1 MKIQTSQEWL
11 NKFEKFIY
19 EKDIEKILDLFSD
32 TSTWRDLISFT
43 WNIITFE
50 SKSDIKLMLNSV
62 LFEINPE
69 NFQTIDM
76 KTKLKS
82 HEAWFS
88 FDTKYAK
95 CKGHIRLKDGKA
107 ITFLSVIDEL
117 KGYEEKKG
125 YNRELG
131 TEFGAFKYRKNWLEK
146 KLSDIDDLNEKKN
159 PYCLIVGGGQAGLAL
174 AARLKQLDVPTI
186 VIDKNKTPGDT
197 WRNRYHSLCLHDPV
211 WYDHMPYMQF
221 PDHWPIFSPKD
232 KIGDW
237 LEMYAKIME
246 INYWGLSEC
255 INASFDELNDEW
267 TVVVNKNGEEVEIK
281 TKHLVFATGMSGMP
295 NIPSI
300 KNSDQY
306 KGDYVHSSNFISGSS
321 YKDKN
326 CVVVGSNNSA
336 HDIAAELW
344 EQGAMNVTM
353 IQRSSTT
360 VARSSTLLD
369 LQTRGNFSEQAVQS
383 GITVDIA
390 DLIVASNPYKT
401 IHKDG
406 QKSVQL
412 LKNIDKEFYQKLS
425 DSGFLFDFGEDESG
439 LSVKYLRRGSGYYID
454 VGGSELIINGEIKLE
469 SPAEIKL
476 FKEKSIVLDN
486 GKEID
491 CDLVVFAT
499 GYGSMNQWAAKLI
512 SQEVADKVGKCWGL
526 GSGTRKDPGPWEG
539 ELRNMWKPTNQNS
552 LWFHGGN
559 LAQARHYS
567 KYLSLQIKARFE
579 KLPLKVYGIPKVNHL
594 N

>member
-11 NKFEKFIY
+11 NKFEKLIY

-69 NFQTIDM
+69 NFQIIDM

-82 HEAWFS
+82 DEAWFS

-146 KLSDIDDLNEKKN
+146 KLSDIDDLNENKN

-267 TVVVNKNGEEVEIK
+267 TVVVDKNGEEVEIK

-300 KNSDQY
+300 KNSNQY
-306 KGDYVHSSNFISGSS
+306 KGDYVHSSNFISGSG

-326 CVVVGSNNSA
+326 CVVIGSNNSA
-336 HDIAAELW
+336 HDIAAEL
-344 EQGAMNVTM
+344 
-353 IQRSSTT
+353 
-360 VARSSTLLD
+360 
-369 LQTRGNFSEQAVQS
+369 
-383 GITVDIA
+383 
-390 DLIVASNPYKT
+390 
-401 IHKDG
+401 
-406 QKSVQL
+406 
-412 LKNIDKEFYQKLS
+412 
-425 DSGFLFDFGEDESG
+425 
-439 LSVKYLRRGSGYYID
+439 
-454 VGGSELIINGEIKLE
+454 
-469 SPAEIKL
+469 
-476 FKEKSIVLDN
+476 
-486 GKEID
+486 
-491 CDLVVFAT
+491 
-499 GYGSMNQWAAKLI
+499 
-512 SQEVADKVGKCWGL
+512 
-526 GSGTRKDPGPWEG
+526 
-539 ELRNMWKPTNQNS
+539 
-552 LWFHGGN
+552 
-559 LAQARHYS
+559 
-567 KYLSLQIKARFE
+567 
-579 KLPLKVYGIPKVNHL
+579 
-594 N
+594 

>member
-1 MKIQTSQEWL
+1 MKIQSAQEWL
-11 NKFEKFIY
+11 NKFEKLIY

-69 NFQTIDM
+69 NFQIIDM

-82 HEAWFS
+82 DEAWFS

-146 KLSDIDDLNEKKN
+146 KLSDIDDLNENKN

-267 TVVVNKNGEEVEIK
+267 KVVVDKNGEEVEIK

-306 KGDYVHSSNFISGSS
+306 KGDYVHSSNFISGSG

-369 LQTRGNFSEQAVQS
+369 LQTRGNFSEKAVQS

-401 IHKDG
+401 GYLDG
-406 QKSVQL
+406 QKSVEL
-412 LKNIDKEFYQKLS
+412 LKNIDKEFYQKLE

-439 LSVKYLRRGSGYYID
+439 LSIKYLRRGSGYYID
-454 VGGSELIINGEIKLE
+454 VGGSELIISGEINLE
-469 SPAEIKL
+469 SPAEIER
-476 FKEKSIVLDN
+476 FKEKSIVLNN

-512 SQEVADKVGKCWGL
+512 SQKVADKVGKCWGL

>member
-11 NKFEKFIY
+11 NKFEKLIY

-69 NFQTIDM
+69 NFQIIDM

-82 HEAWFS
+82 DEAWFS

-146 KLSDIDDLNEKKN
+146 KLSDIDDLNENKN

-267 TVVVNKNGEEVEIK
+267 TVVVDKNGEEVEIK

-300 KNSDQY
+300 KNSNQY
-306 KGDYVHSSNFISGSS
+306 KGDYVHSSNFISGSG

-401 IHKDG
+401 VYKDG

-476 FKEKSIVLDN
+476 FKEKSIILDN

>member
-11 NKFEKFIY
+11 NKFEKLIY

-50 SKSDIKLMLNSV
+50 SKLDIKLMLNSV

-69 NFQTIDM
+69 NFQIIDM

-82 HEAWFS
+82 DEAWFS

-146 KLSDIDDLNEKKN
+146 KLSDIDDLNENKN

-246 INYWGLSEC
+246 INYWGLSKC

-267 TVVVNKNGEEVEIK
+267 TVVVDKNGEEVEIK

-306 KGDYVHSSNFISGSS
+306 KGDYVHSSNFISGSG

-401 IHKDG
+401 VYKDG

-476 FKEKSIVLDN
+476 FKEKSIILDN

>member
-11 NKFEKFIY
+11 NKFEKLIY

-69 NFQTIDM
+69 NFQIIDM

-82 HEAWFS
+82 DEAWFS

-146 KLSDIDDLNEKKN
+146 KLSDIDDLNENKN

-211 WYDHMPYMQF
+211 WYDHMPYMRF

-267 TVVVNKNGEEVEIK
+267 TVVVDKNGEEVEIK

-306 KGDYVHSSNFISGSS
+306 KGDYVHSSNFISGSG

-401 IHKDG
+401 VYKDG

-476 FKEKSIVLDN
+476 FKEKSIILDN

>member
-1 MKIQTSQEWL
+1 MKIQSAQEWL
-11 NKFEKFIY
+11 NKFEKLIY

-69 NFQTIDM
+69 NFQIIDM
-76 KTKLKS
+76 KTKPKS
-82 HEAWFS
+82 QEAWFS
-88 FDTKYAK
+88 YDTKYAR

-107 ITFLSVIDEL
+107 ITFFSVMDEL

-131 TEFGAFKYRKNWLEK
+131 TEFGAFKNRKNWLEK
-146 KLSDIDDLNEKKN
+146 KLSDIDDLNENKN
-159 PYCLIVGGGQAGLAL
+159 PYCLIIGGGQAGLAL

-267 TVVVNKNGEEVEIK
+267 KVVVDKNGEEVEIK

-306 KGDYVHSSNFISGSS
+306 KGDYVHSSNFISGSG

-369 LQTRGNFSEQAVQS
+369 LQTRGNFSEKAVQS

-401 IHKDG
+401 GHLDG
-406 QKSVQL
+406 QKSVEL
-412 LKNIDKEFYQKLS
+412 LKNIDKEFYQKLE

-439 LSVKYLRRGSGYYID
+439 LSIKYLRRGSGYYID
-454 VGGSELIINGEIKLE
+454 VGGSELIISGEINLE
-469 SPAEIKL
+469 SPAEIER
-476 FKEKSIVLDN
+476 FKEKSIVLNN

-512 SQEVADKVGKCWGL
+512 SQKVADKVGKCWGL

>member
-1 MKIQTSQEWL
+1 MKIQSAQEWL
-11 NKFEKFIY
+11 NKFEKLIY

-69 NFQTIDM
+69 NFQIIDM

-82 HEAWFS
+82 QEAWFS
-88 FDTKYAK
+88 FDTKYAR
-95 CKGHIRLKDGKA
+95 CKGHIRLKEGKA
-107 ITFLSVIDEL
+107 ITFFSVMDEL

-146 KLSDIDDLNEKKN
+146 KLSDIDDLNDNKN
-159 PYCLIVGGGQAGLAL
+159 PYCLIIGGGQAGLAL

-267 TVVVNKNGEEVEIK
+267 KVVVDKNGEEVEIK

-306 KGDYVHSSNFISGSS
+306 KGDYVHSSNFISGSG

-369 LQTRGNFSEQAVQS
+369 LQTRGNFSEKAVQS

-401 IHKDG
+401 GYLDG
-406 QKSVQL
+406 QKSVEL
-412 LKNIDKEFYQKLS
+412 LKNIDKEFYQKLE

-439 LSVKYLRRGSGYYID
+439 LSIKYLRRGSGYYID
-454 VGGSELIINGEIKLE
+454 VGGSELIISGEINLE
-469 SPAEIKL
+469 SPAEIER
-476 FKEKSIVLDN
+476 FKEKSIVLNN

-512 SQEVADKVGKCWGL
+512 SQKVADKVGKCWGL

>member
-1 MKIQTSQEWL
+1 MKIQSAQEWL
-11 NKFEKFIY
+11 NKFEKLIY

-69 NFQTIDM
+69 NFQIIDM

-82 HEAWFS
+82 QEAWFS
-88 FDTKYAK
+88 FDTKYAR
-95 CKGHIRLKDGKA
+95 CKGHIRLKEGKA
-107 ITFLSVIDEL
+107 ITFFSVMDEL

-146 KLSDIDDLNEKKN
+146 KLSDIDDLNDNKN
-159 PYCLIVGGGQAGLAL
+159 PYCLIIGGGQAGLAL

-267 TVVVNKNGEEVEIK
+267 KVVVDKNGEEVEIK

-306 KGDYVHSSNFISGSS
+306 KGDYVHSSNFISGSG

-369 LQTRGNFSEQAVQS
+369 LQTRGNFSEKAVQS

-401 IHKDG
+401 GYLDG
-406 QKSVQL
+406 QKSVEL
-412 LKNIDKEFYQKLS
+412 LKNIDKEFYQKLE

-439 LSVKYLRRGSGYYID
+439 LSIKYLRRGSGYYID
-454 VGGSELIINGEIKLE
+454 VGGSELIISGEINLE
-469 SPAEIKL
+469 SPAEIEL
-476 FKEKSIVLDN
+476 FKEKSIVLNN

-512 SQEVADKVGKCWGL
+512 SQKVADKVGKCWGL

>member
-1 MKIQTSQEWL
+1 MKIQSAQEWL
-11 NKFEKFIY
+11 NKFEKLIY

-69 NFQTIDM
+69 NFQIIDM

-82 HEAWFS
+82 DEAWFS

-146 KLSDIDDLNEKKN
+146 KLSDIDDLNENKN

-267 TVVVNKNGEEVEIK
+267 KVVVDKNGEEVEIK

-306 KGDYVHSSNFISGSS
+306 KGDYVHSSNFISGSG

-369 LQTRGNFSEQAVQS
+369 LQTRGNFSEKAVQS

-401 IHKDG
+401 GYLDG
-406 QKSVQL
+406 QKSVEL
-412 LKNIDKEFYQKLS
+412 LKNIDKEFYQKLE

-439 LSVKYLRRGSGYYID
+439 LSIKYLRRGSGYYID
-454 VGGSELIINGEIKLE
+454 VGGSELIISGEINLE
-469 SPAEIKL
+469 SPAEIEL
-476 FKEKSIVLDN
+476 FKEKSIVLNN

-512 SQEVADKVGKCWGL
+512 SQKVADKVGKCWGL

>member
-11 NKFEKFIY
+11 NKFEKLIY

-50 SKSDIKLMLNSV
+50 SKLDIKLMLNSV

-69 NFQTIDM
+69 NFQIIDM

-82 HEAWFS
+82 DEAWFS

-146 KLSDIDDLNEKKN
+146 KLSDIDDLNENKN

-267 TVVVNKNGEEVEIK
+267 TVVVDKNGEEVEIK

-300 KNSDQY
+300 KNSNQY
-306 KGDYVHSSNFISGSS
+306 KGDYVHSSNFISGSG

-401 IHKDG
+401 VYKDG

-476 FKEKSIVLDN
+476 FKEKSIILDN

-491 CDLVVFAT
+491 CDLIVFAT

>member
-1 MKIQTSQEWL
+1 MKIQSAQEWL
-11 NKFEKFIY
+11 NKFEKLIY

-69 NFQTIDM
+69 NFQIIDM

-82 HEAWFS
+82 QEAWFS
-88 FDTKYAK
+88 FDTKYAR
-95 CKGHIRLKDGKA
+95 CKGHIRLKEGKA
-107 ITFLSVIDEL
+107 ITFFSVMDEL

-146 KLSDIDDLNEKKN
+146 KLSDIDDLNENKN

-267 TVVVNKNGEEVEIK
+267 TVVVDKNGEEVEIK

-306 KGDYVHSSNFISGSS
+306 KGDYVHSSNFISGSV

-369 LQTRGNFSEQAVQS
+369 LQTRGNFSEKAVQS

-401 IHKDG
+401 GYLDG
-406 QKSVQL
+406 QKSVEL
-412 LKNIDKEFYQKLS
+412 LKNIDKEFYQKLE

-439 LSVKYLRRGSGYYID
+439 LSIKYLRRGSGYYID
-454 VGGSELIINGEIKLE
+454 VGGSELIISGEINLE
-469 SPAEIKL
+469 SPAEIER
-476 FKEKSIVLDN
+476 FKEKSIVLNN

-512 SQEVADKVGKCWGL
+512 SQKVADKVGKCWGL

>member
-1 MKIQTSQEWL
+1 
-11 NKFEKFIY
+11 
-19 EKDIEKILDLFSD
+19 
-32 TSTWRDLISFT
+32 
-43 WNIITFE
+43 
-50 SKSDIKLMLNSV
+50 MLNSV

-69 NFQTIDM
+69 NFQIIDM

-82 HEAWFS
+82 DEAWFS

-146 KLSDIDDLNEKKN
+146 KLSDIDDLNENKN

-267 TVVVNKNGEEVEIK
+267 TVVVDKNGEEVEIK

-306 KGDYVHSSNFISGSS
+306 KGDYVHSSNFISGSG

-401 IHKDG
+401 VYKDG

-476 FKEKSIVLDN
+476 FKEKSIILDN

>member
-1 MKIQTSQEWL
+1 MKIQTTQDWL
-11 NKFEKFIY
+11 NKFEKLIY
-19 EKDIEKILDLFSD
+19 EKNIEKILDLFSD
-32 TSTWRDLISFT
+32 TTSWRDLISFT

-50 SKSDIKLMLNSV
+50 SKKEIKLMLSNALV
-62 LFEINPE
+62 EINPE
-69 NFQTIDM
+69 NFQIIDM
-76 KTKLKS
+76 KTKIKPG
-82 HEAWFS
+82 ETWFS
-88 FDTKYAK
+88 FETKYAS

-146 KLSDIDDLNEKKN
+146 QLSDFNDLNESKN

-174 AARLKQLDVPTI
+174 AARLKQLNVPTI

-255 INASFDELNDEW
+255 INASFDELNEEW
-267 TVVVNKNGEEVEIK
+267 TVIVDKNGEDVEIK

-295 NIPSI
+295 NIPNI
-300 KNSDQY
+300 ENLDQY

-326 CVVVGSNNSA
+326 CIVVGSNNSA

-412 LKNIDKEFYQKLS
+412 LKNIDKEFYKKLS
-425 DSGFLFDFGEDESG
+425 GSGFLFDFGEDESG

-469 SPAEIKL
+469 SPAEIK
-476 FKEKSIVLDN
+476 FFNEKSIVLDN

-512 SQEVADKVGKCWGL
+512 SQEVSDKVGKCWGL

-579 KLPLKVYGIPKVNHL
+579 KIPLKVYGIPKVNHL

>member
-1 MKIQTSQEWL
+1 MKIQTTQDWL
-11 NKFEKFIY
+11 NKFEKLIY
-19 EKDIEKILDLFSD
+19 EKNIEKILDLFSD
-32 TSTWRDLISFT
+32 TTSWRDLISFT

-50 SKSDIKLMLNSV
+50 SKKEIKLMLSNALV
-62 LFEINPE
+62 EINPE
-69 NFQTIDM
+69 NFQIIDM
-76 KTKLKS
+76 KTKIKPG
-82 HEAWFS
+82 ETWFS
-88 FDTKYAK
+88 FETKYAS

-146 KLSDIDDLNEKKN
+146 QLSDFNDLNESKN

-174 AARLKQLDVPTI
+174 AARLKQLNVPTI

-255 INASFDELNDEW
+255 INASFDELNEEW
-267 TVVVNKNGEEVEIK
+267 TVIVDKNGEDVEIK

-295 NIPSI
+295 NIPNI
-300 KNSDQY
+300 ENLDQY

-326 CVVVGSNNSA
+326 CIVVGSNNSA

-412 LKNIDKEFYQKLS
+412 LKNIDKEFYKKLS

-469 SPAEIKL
+469 SPAEIK
-476 FKEKSIVLDN
+476 FFNEKSIVLDN

-512 SQEVADKVGKCWGL
+512 SQEVSDKVGKCWGL

-579 KLPLKVYGIPKVNHL
+579 KIPLKVYGIPKVNHL

>member
-1 MKIQTSQEWL
+1 MKIQSAQEWL
-11 NKFEKFIY
+11 NKFEKLIY

-69 NFQTIDM
+69 NFQIIDM
-76 KTKLKS
+76 KTKPKS
-82 HEAWFS
+82 QEAWFS
-88 FDTKYAK
+88 YDTKYAR
-95 CKGHIRLKDGKA
+95 CKGHIRLKEGKA
-107 ITFLSVIDEL
+107 ITFFSVMDEL

-146 KLSDIDDLNEKKN
+146 KLSDIDDLNENKN
-159 PYCLIVGGGQAGLAL
+159 PYCLIIGGGQAGLAL

-267 TVVVNKNGEEVEIK
+267 KVVVDKNGEEVEIK

-306 KGDYVHSSNFISGSS
+306 KGDYVHSSNFISGSG

-369 LQTRGNFSEQAVQS
+369 LQTRGNFSEKAVQS

-401 IHKDG
+401 GHLDG
-406 QKSVQL
+406 QKSVEL
-412 LKNIDKEFYQKLS
+412 LKNIDKEFYQKLE

-439 LSVKYLRRGSGYYID
+439 LSIKYLRRGSGYYID
-454 VGGSELIINGEIKLE
+454 VGGSELIISGEINLE
-469 SPAEIKL
+469 SPAEIER
-476 FKEKSIVLDN
+476 FKEKSIVLNN

-512 SQEVADKVGKCWGL
+512 SQKVADKVGKCWGL

>member
-1 MKIQTSQEWL
+1 MKIQSAQEWL
-11 NKFEKFIY
+11 NKFEKLIY

-69 NFQTIDM
+69 NFQIIDM
-76 KTKLKS
+76 KTKPKS
-82 HEAWFS
+82 QEAWFS
-88 FDTKYAK
+88 YDTKYAR

-107 ITFLSVIDEL
+107 ITFFSVMDEL

-146 KLSDIDDLNEKKN
+146 KLSDIDDLNENKN
-159 PYCLIVGGGQAGLAL
+159 PYCLIIGGGQAGLAL

-267 TVVVNKNGEEVEIK
+267 KVVVDKNGEEVEIK

-300 KNSDQY
+300 KNSDQF
-306 KGDYVHSSNFISGSS
+306 KGDYVHSSNFISGSV

-369 LQTRGNFSEQAVQS
+369 LQTRGNFSEKAVQS

-401 IHKDG
+401 GHLDG
-406 QKSVQL
+406 QKSVEL
-412 LKNIDKEFYQKLS
+412 LKNIDKEFYQKLE

-439 LSVKYLRRGSGYYID
+439 LSIKYLRRGSGYYID
-454 VGGSELIINGEIKLE
+454 VGGSELIISGEINLE
-469 SPAEIKL
+469 SPAEIER
-476 FKEKSIVLDN
+476 FKEKSIVLNN

-512 SQEVADKVGKCWGL
+512 SQKVADKVGKCWGL

>member
-11 NKFEKFIY
+11 NKFEKLIY

-69 NFQTIDM
+69 NFQIIDM

-82 HEAWFS
+82 DEAWFS

-146 KLSDIDDLNEKKN
+146 KLSDIDDLNENKN

-267 TVVVNKNGEEVEIK
+267 TVVVDKNGEEVEIK

-300 KNSDQY
+300 KNSNQY
-306 KGDYVHSSNFISGSS
+306 KGDYVHSSNFISGSG

-401 IHKDG
+401 VYKDG

-476 FKEKSIVLDN
+476 FKEKSIILDN

-512 SQEVADKVGKCWGL
+512 SQKVADKVGKCWGL

>member
-11 NKFEKFIY
+11 NKFEKLIY

-69 NFQTIDM
+69 NFQIIDM

-146 KLSDIDDLNEKKN
+146 KMSDIDDLNENKN

-255 INASFDELNDEW
+255 IKASFDELNDEW
-267 TVVVNKNGEEVEIK
+267 TVVIDKNGEEVEIK

-306 KGDYVHSSNFISGSS
+306 KGDYVHSSNFISGSG

-401 IHKDG
+401 VYKDG

-469 SPAEIKL
+469 SPAEINL

-579 KLPLKVYGIPKVNHL
+579 KLPLKVYGIPKVNHI

>member
-1 MKIQTSQEWL
+1 MKIQSAQEWL
-11 NKFEKFIY
+11 NKFEKLIY

-69 NFQTIDM
+69 NFQIIDM

-82 HEAWFS
+82 QEAWFS
-88 FDTKYAK
+88 FDTKYAR
-95 CKGHIRLKDGKA
+95 CKGHIRLKEGKA
-107 ITFLSVIDEL
+107 ITFFSVMDEL

-146 KLSDIDDLNEKKN
+146 KLSDIDDLNDNKN
-159 PYCLIVGGGQAGLAL
+159 PYCLIIGGGQAGLAL

-267 TVVVNKNGEEVEIK
+267 TVVVDKNGEEVEIK

-306 KGDYVHSSNFISGSS
+306 KGDYVHSSNFISGSG

-369 LQTRGNFSEQAVQS
+369 LQTRGNFSEKAVQS

-401 IHKDG
+401 GYLDG
-406 QKSVQL
+406 QKSVEL
-412 LKNIDKEFYQKLS
+412 LKNIDKEFYQKLE

-439 LSVKYLRRGSGYYID
+439 LSIKYLRRGSGYYID
-454 VGGSELIINGEIKLE
+454 VGGSELIISGEINLE
-469 SPAEIKL
+469 SPAEIER
-476 FKEKSIVLDN
+476 FKEKSIVLNN

-512 SQEVADKVGKCWGL
+512 SQKVADKVGKCWGL

>member
-11 NKFEKFIY
+11 NKFEKLIY

-69 NFQTIDM
+69 NFQIIDM

-82 HEAWFS
+82 DEAWFS

-146 KLSDIDDLNEKKN
+146 KLSDIDDLNENKN

-267 TVVVNKNGEEVEIK
+267 TVVVDKNGEEVEIK

-306 KGDYVHSSNFISGSS
+306 KGDYVHSSNFISGSG

-401 IHKDG
+401 VYKDG

-476 FKEKSIVLDN
+476 FKEKSIILDN

-512 SQEVADKVGKCWGL
+512 SQKVADKVGKCWGL

>member
-1 MKIQTSQEWL
+1 MKIQTTQDWL
-11 NKFEKFIY
+11 NKFEKLIY
-19 EKDIEKILDLFSD
+19 EKNIEKILDLFSD
-32 TSTWRDLISFT
+32 TTSWRDLISFT

-50 SKSDIKLMLNSV
+50 SKKEIKLMLSNALV
-62 LFEINPE
+62 EINPE
-69 NFQTIDM
+69 NFQIIDM
-76 KTKLKS
+76 KTKIKPG
-82 HEAWFS
+82 ETWFS
-88 FDTKYAK
+88 FETKYAS

-146 KLSDIDDLNEKKN
+146 QLSDFNDLNESKN

-174 AARLKQLDVPTI
+174 AARLKQLNVPTI

-255 INASFDELNDEW
+255 INASFDELNEEW
-267 TVVVNKNGEEVEIK
+267 TVIVDKNGEDVEIK

-295 NIPSI
+295 NIPNI
-300 KNSDQY
+300 ENLDQY

-326 CVVVGSNNSA
+326 CIVVGSNNSA

-412 LKNIDKEFYQKLS
+412 LKNIDKEFYKKLS

-469 SPAEIKL
+469 SPAEIK
-476 FKEKSIVLDN
+476 FFNEKSIVLDN

-499 GYGSMNQWAAKLI
+499 GYGSMNQWASKLI
-512 SQEVADKVGKCWGL
+512 SQEVSDKVGKCWGL

-579 KLPLKVYGIPKVNHL
+579 KIPLKVYGIPKVNHL

>member
-11 NKFEKFIY
+11 NKFEKLIY
-19 EKDIEKILDLFSD
+19 EEDIEKILDLFSD

-69 NFQTIDM
+69 NFQIIDM

-82 HEAWFS
+82 DEAWFS

-146 KLSDIDDLNEKKN
+146 KLSDIDDLNENKN

-267 TVVVNKNGEEVEIK
+267 TVVVDKNGEEVEIK

-306 KGDYVHSSNFISGSS
+306 KGDYVHSSNFISGSG

-401 IHKDG
+401 VYKDG

-476 FKEKSIVLDN
+476 FKEKSIILDN

>member
-11 NKFEKFIY
+11 NKFEKLIY

-69 NFQTIDM
+69 NFQIIDM

-82 HEAWFS
+82 DEAWFS

-146 KLSDIDDLNEKKN
+146 KLSDIDDLNENKN

-237 LEMYAKIME
+237 LEMYTKIME

-267 TVVVNKNGEEVEIK
+267 TVVVDKNGEEVEIK

-306 KGDYVHSSNFISGSS
+306 KGDYVHSSNFISGSG

-401 IHKDG
+401 VYKDG

-476 FKEKSIVLDN
+476 FKEKSIILDN

>member
-11 NKFEKFIY
+11 NKFEKLIY

-50 SKSDIKLMLNSV
+50 SKLDIKLMLNSV

-69 NFQTIDM
+69 NFQIIDM

-82 HEAWFS
+82 DEAWFS

-146 KLSDIDDLNEKKN
+146 KLSDIDDLNENKN

-267 TVVVNKNGEEVEIK
+267 TVVVDKNGEEVEIK

-300 KNSDQY
+300 KNSNQY
-306 KGDYVHSSNFISGSS
+306 KGDYVHSSNFISGSG

-401 IHKDG
+401 VYKDG

-476 FKEKSIVLDN
+476 FKEKSIILDN

-512 SQEVADKVGKCWGL
+512 SQKVADKVGKCWGL

>member
-11 NKFEKFIY
+11 NKFEKLIY
-19 EKDIEKILDLFSD
+19 EEDIEKILDLFSD

-69 NFQTIDM
+69 NFQIIDM

-82 HEAWFS
+82 DEAWFS

-146 KLSDIDDLNEKKN
+146 KLSDIDDLNENKN

-267 TVVVNKNGEEVEIK
+267 TVVVDKNGEEVEIK

-300 KNSDQY
+300 KNSNQY
-306 KGDYVHSSNFISGSS
+306 KGDYVHSSNFISGSG

-401 IHKDG
+401 VYKDG

-476 FKEKSIVLDN
+476 FKEKSIILDN

-491 CDLVVFAT
+491 CDLIVFAT

>member
-11 NKFEKFIY
+11 NKFEKLIY

-69 NFQTIDM
+69 NFQIIDM

-82 HEAWFS
+82 DEAWFS

-146 KLSDIDDLNEKKN
+146 KLSDIDDLNENKN

-267 TVVVNKNGEEVEIK
+267 TVVVDKNGEEVEIK

-306 KGDYVHSSNFISGSS
+306 KGDYVHSSNFISGSG

-401 IHKDG
+401 VYKDG

-476 FKEKSIVLDN
+476 FKEKSIILDN

-491 CDLVVFAT
+491 CDLIVFAT

>member
-11 NKFEKFIY
+11 NKFEKLIY
-19 EKDIEKILDLFSD
+19 EEDIEKILDLFSD

-69 NFQTIDM
+69 NFQIIDM

-82 HEAWFS
+82 DEAWFS

-146 KLSDIDDLNEKKN
+146 KLSDIDDLNENKN

-267 TVVVNKNGEEVEIK
+267 TVVVDKNGEEVEIK

-300 KNSDQY
+300 KNSNQY
-306 KGDYVHSSNFISGSS
+306 KGDYVHSSNFISGSG

-401 IHKDG
+401 VYKDG

-476 FKEKSIVLDN
+476 FKEKSIILDN

>member
-1 MKIQTSQEWL
+1 MKIQSAQEWL
-11 NKFEKFIY
+11 NKFEKLIY

-69 NFQTIDM
+69 NFQIIDM
-76 KTKLKS
+76 KTKPKS
-82 HEAWFS
+82 QEAWFS
-88 FDTKYAK
+88 YDTKYAR

-107 ITFLSVIDEL
+107 ITFFSVMDEL

-131 TEFGAFKYRKNWLEK
+131 TEFGAFKNRKNWLEK
-146 KLSDIDDLNEKKN
+146 KLSDIDDLNENKN
-159 PYCLIVGGGQAGLAL
+159 PYCLIIGGGQAGLAL

-267 TVVVNKNGEEVEIK
+267 KVVVDKNGEEVEIK

-300 KNSDQY
+300 KNSDQF
-306 KGDYVHSSNFISGSS
+306 KGDYVHSSNFISGSV

-369 LQTRGNFSEQAVQS
+369 LQTRGNFSEKAVQS

-401 IHKDG
+401 GHLDG
-406 QKSVQL
+406 QKSVEL
-412 LKNIDKEFYQKLS
+412 LKNIDKEFYQKLE

-439 LSVKYLRRGSGYYID
+439 LSIKYLRRGSGYYID
-454 VGGSELIINGEIKLE
+454 VGGSELIISGEINLE
-469 SPAEIKL
+469 SPAEIER
-476 FKEKSIVLDN
+476 FKEKSIVLNN

-512 SQEVADKVGKCWGL
+512 SQKVADKVGKCWGL

>member
-11 NKFEKFIY
+11 NKFEKLIY

-69 NFQTIDM
+69 NFQIIDM

-82 HEAWFS
+82 DEAWFS

-146 KLSDIDDLNEKKN
+146 KLSDIDDLNENKN

-211 WYDHMPYMQF
+211 WYDHMPYMRF

-267 TVVVNKNGEEVEIK
+267 TVVVDKNGEEVEIK

-306 KGDYVHSSNFISGSS
+306 KGDYVHSSNFISGSG

-401 IHKDG
+401 VYKDG

-476 FKEKSIVLDN
+476 FKEKSIIIDN

-567 KYLSLQIKARFE
+567 KYLSL
-579 KLPLKVYGIPKVNHL
+579 L
-594 N
+594 NF

>member
-11 NKFEKFIY
+11 NKFEKLIY

-69 NFQTIDM
+69 NFQIIDM

-82 HEAWFS
+82 DEAWFS

-146 KLSDIDDLNEKKN
+146 KLSDIDDLNENKN

-267 TVVVNKNGEEVEIK
+267 TVVVDKNGEEVEIK

-306 KGDYVHSSNFISGSS
+306 KGDYVHSSNFISGSG

-401 IHKDG
+401 VYKDG

-425 DSGFLFDFGEDESG
+425 DSGFLYDFGEDESG

-476 FKEKSIVLDN
+476 FKEKSIILDN

-491 CDLVVFAT
+491 CDLIVFAT

>member
-412 LKNIDKEFYQKLS
+412 LKNIDKEFYKKLS

>member
-11 NKFEKFIY
+11 NKFEKLIY

-50 SKSDIKLMLNSV
+50 SKLDIKLMLNSV

-69 NFQTIDM
+69 NFQIIDM

-82 HEAWFS
+82 DEAWFS

-146 KLSDIDDLNEKKN
+146 KLSDIDDLNENKN

-267 TVVVNKNGEEVEIK
+267 TVVVDKNGEEVEIK

-306 KGDYVHSSNFISGSS
+306 KGDYVHSSNFISGSG

-401 IHKDG
+401 VYKDG

-476 FKEKSIVLDN
+476 FKEKSIILDN

>member
-1 MKIQTSQEWL
+1 MKIQTTQDWL
-11 NKFEKFIY
+11 NKFEKLIY
-19 EKDIEKILDLFSD
+19 EKNIEKILDLFSD
-32 TSTWRDLISFT
+32 TTSWRDLISFT

-50 SKSDIKLMLNSV
+50 SKKEIKLMLSNV
-62 LFEINPE
+62 LVEINPE
-69 NFQTIDM
+69 NFQIIDM
-76 KTKLKS
+76 KTKIKPG
-82 HEAWFS
+82 ETWFS
-88 FDTKYAK
+88 FETKYAR

-146 KLSDIDDLNEKKN
+146 QLSDFNDLNESKN

-174 AARLKQLDVPTI
+174 AARLKQLNVPTI

-255 INASFDELNDEW
+255 INASFDELNEEW
-267 TVVVNKNGEEVEIK
+267 TVIVDKNGEDVEVK

-295 NIPSI
+295 NIPNI
-300 KNSDQY
+300 ENLDQY

-326 CVVVGSNNSA
+326 CIVVGSNNSA

-412 LKNIDKEFYQKLS
+412 LKNIDKEFYKKLS

-469 SPAEIKL
+469 SPAEIK
-476 FKEKSIVLDN
+476 FFNEKSIVLDN

-512 SQEVADKVGKCWGL
+512 SQEVSDKVGKCWGL

-579 KLPLKVYGIPKVNHL
+579 KIPLKVYGIPKVNHL

>member
-11 NKFEKFIY
+11 NKFEKLIY

-50 SKSDIKLMLNSV
+50 SKLDIKLMLNSV

-69 NFQTIDM
+69 NFQIIDM

-82 HEAWFS
+82 DEAWFS

-146 KLSDIDDLNEKKN
+146 KLSDIDDLNENKN

-267 TVVVNKNGEEVEIK
+267 TVVVDKNGEEVEIK

-300 KNSDQY
+300 KNSNQY
-306 KGDYVHSSNFISGSS
+306 KGDYVHSSNFISGSG

-401 IHKDG
+401 VYKDG

-476 FKEKSIVLDN
+476 FKEKSIILDN

>member
-11 NKFEKFIY
+11 NKFEKLIY

-69 NFQTIDM
+69 NFQIIDM

-82 HEAWFS
+82 DEAWFS

-146 KLSDIDDLNEKKN
+146 KLSDIDDLNENKN

-246 INYWGLSEC
+246 INYWGLSKC

-267 TVVVNKNGEEVEIK
+267 TVVVDKNGEEVEIK

-306 KGDYVHSSNFISGSS
+306 KGDYVHSSNFISGSG

-401 IHKDG
+401 VYKDG

-476 FKEKSIVLDN
+476 FKEKSIILDN

>member
-1 MKIQTSQEWL
+1 MKIQTTQDWL
-11 NKFEKFIY
+11 NKFEKLIY
-19 EKDIEKILDLFSD
+19 EKNIEKILDLFSD
-32 TSTWRDLISFT
+32 TTSWRDLISFT

-50 SKSDIKLMLNSV
+50 SKKEIKLMLSNV
-62 LFEINPE
+62 LVEINPE
-69 NFQTIDM
+69 NFQIIDM
-76 KTKLKS
+76 KTKIKPG
-82 HEAWFS
+82 ETWFS
-88 FDTKYAK
+88 FETKYAR

-146 KLSDIDDLNEKKN
+146 QLSDFNDLNESKN

-174 AARLKQLDVPTI
+174 AARLKQLNVPTI

-255 INASFDELNDEW
+255 INASFDELNEEW
-267 TVVVNKNGEEVEIK
+267 TVIVDKNGEDVEIK

-295 NIPSI
+295 NIPNI
-300 KNSDQY
+300 ENLDQY

-326 CVVVGSNNSA
+326 CIVVGSNNSA

-412 LKNIDKEFYQKLS
+412 LKNIDKEFYKKLS

-469 SPAEIKL
+469 SPAEIK
-476 FKEKSIVLDN
+476 FFNEKSIVLDN

-512 SQEVADKVGKCWGL
+512 SQEVSDKVGKCWGL

-579 KLPLKVYGIPKVNHL
+579 KIPLKVYGIPKVNHL

>member
-1 MKIQTSQEWL
+1 MKIQTTQDWL
-11 NKFEKFIY
+11 NKFEKLIY
-19 EKDIEKILDLFSD
+19 EKNIEKILDLFSD
-32 TSTWRDLISFT
+32 TTSWRDLISFT

-50 SKSDIKLMLNSV
+50 SKKEIKLMLSNV
-62 LFEINPE
+62 LVEINPE
-69 NFQTIDM
+69 NFQIIDM
-76 KTKLKS
+76 KTKIKPG
-82 HEAWFS
+82 ETWFS
-88 FDTKYAK
+88 FETKYAS

-146 KLSDIDDLNEKKN
+146 QLSDFNDLNESKN

-174 AARLKQLDVPTI
+174 AARLKQLNVPTI

-255 INASFDELNDEW
+255 INASFDELNEEW
-267 TVVVNKNGEEVEIK
+267 TVIVDKNGEDVEIK

-295 NIPSI
+295 NIPNI
-300 KNSDQY
+300 ENLDQY

-326 CVVVGSNNSA
+326 CIVVGSNNSA

-412 LKNIDKEFYQKLS
+412 LKNIDKEFYKKLS

-469 SPAEIKL
+469 SPAEIK
-476 FKEKSIVLDN
+476 FFNEKSIVLDN

-499 GYGSMNQWAAKLI
+499 GYGSMNQWASKLI
-512 SQEVADKVGKCWGL
+512 SQEVSDKVGKCWGL

-579 KLPLKVYGIPKVNHL
+579 KIPLKVYGIPKVNHL